1 MIFKEDANTAAVYL
15 RKAVPKMIKHNIV
28 PNPFNFTLWYS
39 YYSKRFPELNSEL
52 DYIVSRFETCPPELS
67 EELLLKY
74 IIKKDDTEHKDRDA
88 FQNAIDAL
96 LDDLSE
102 NINTAAV
109 QSNSF
114 SSALGKNVVDLSS
127 AKLDASHTQA
137 LGELTHN
144 ANSLCQLNDSL
155 QVQMSTAQTEI
166 DSLKKQL
173 KETVAQANTDALTGL
188 NNRRFFE
195 SIYNQFIQQDGAVE
209 ASLVMM
215 DIDKFKVFNDTHG
228 HLMGDQVLKL
238 VGKLLKTECKEPIVP
253 VRFGGE
259 EFALLCLGVDLKK
272 ANEIAEKLRV
282 KLSRIALSNKRTGE
296 KISPVT
302 ASFGVAFTKK
312 LELLSELIERADK
325 ALYQAKEKGRNCVQ
339 VAL

>member
-102 NINTAAV
+102 NINTAAA
-109 QSNSF
+109 QSNRF

-127 AKLDASHTQA
+127 AKLEGSHTQV
-137 LGELTHN
+137 LGELTYN
-144 ANSLCQLNDSL
+144 ANSLCQLNDAL

-195 SIYNQFIQQDGAVE
+195 SIYNQFIEQDGGE
-209 ASLVMM
+209 KASLVMM

-238 VGKLLKTECKEPIVP
+238 VGKLLKAECKEPVVP

-259 EFALLCLGVDLKK
+259 EFALLCLGMDLKK

-302 ASFGVAFTKK
+302 ASFGVAFTRN

-325 ALYQAKEKGRNCVQ
+325 ALYQAKENGRNCVQ
-339 VAL
+339 VAM

>member
-1 MIFKEDANTAAVYL
+1 
-15 RKAVPKMIKHNIV
+15 
-28 PNPFNFTLWYS
+28 
-39 YYSKRFPELNSEL
+39 
-52 DYIVSRFETCPPELS
+52 
-67 EELLLKY
+67 
-74 IIKKDDTEHKDRDA
+74 
-88 FQNAIDAL
+88 
-96 LDDLSE
+96 
-102 NINTAAV
+102 
-109 QSNSF
+109 
-114 SSALGKNVVDLSS
+114 
-127 AKLDASHTQA
+127 
-137 LGELTHN
+137 
-144 ANSLCQLNDSL
+144 
-155 QVQMSTAQTEI
+155 
-166 DSLKKQL
+166 
-173 KETVAQANTDALTGL
+173 LTGL

-195 SIYNQFIQQDGAVE
+195 SIYNQFIEKDGGAE

-302 ASFGVAFTKK
+302 ASFGVAFTKN

-325 ALYQAKEKGRNCVQ
+325 ALYQAKENGRNCVQ
-339 VAL
+339 VAI

>member
-39 YYSKRFPELNSEL
+39 YYSKRFPELNNEL

-88 FQNAIDAL
+88 FQNAIDVL

-102 NINTAAV
+102 NINTAAA

-114 SSALGKNVVDLSS
+114 SSALEQNVVDLSS
-127 AKLDASHTQA
+127 AKLDDSHTQA

-173 KETVAQANTDALTGL
+173 QETIAQANTDVLTGL

-195 SIYNQFIQQDGAVE
+195 SIYNQFIQQDSGLEV
-209 ASLVMM
+209 SLVMM

-238 VGKLLKTECKEPIVP
+238 VGKLLKSECKEPVIP

-272 ANEIAEKLRV
+272 ANAIAEKLRV
-282 KLSRIALSNKRTGE
+282 KLSRISLSNKRTGE

-302 ASFGVAFTKK
+302 ASFGVAFTKN

-325 ALYQAKEKGRNCVQ
+325 ALYQAKENGRNCVQ
-339 VAL
+339 VAM